1 MHIFLYGPPGSG
13 KSTIGQVLA
22 RNLNLPFVDLDSAI
36 ESKAGMPISQIMEGQ
51 GQAAFR
57 DLEAALLL
65 KSLLPLEEVE
75 RVRAGPQ

>member
-36 ESKAGMPISQIMEGQ
+36 ESKAGMPISQIME
-51 GQAAFR
+51 
-57 DLEAALLL
+57 
-65 KSLLPLEEVE
+65 
-75 RVRAGPQ
+75 